1 MVLRVLNVA
10 EKPSAAREIVQ
21 VLCHGQQFTS
31 RRSYSQYNQIYEF
44 DTTLSG
50 IRAHMI
56 FTSVSGH
63 LKENNF
69 EDRVRKWNT
78 CDPADL
84 LDRSRS
90 HVIWCVHPEKLDLAR
105 TLRDESRRA
114 DWLVLWLDCDSEGEK
129 IAEDVRDVC
138 REGKPSIV
146 VKRARFSAM
155 TRTDISRAIGNLGEL
170 NETVARMVAT
180 RQEIDLR
187 AGAAYTRFLTL
198 QLEKFQLTPGAEKQ
212 MISYGP
218 CQFPTL
224 GLVVDRWLRIQNFVS
239 RPFWVF
245 DLILKNC
252 KVPFEWSRKHLFDEY
267 SAMALY
273 ELCVEEAEHEDYT
286 VTVTRVE
293 KRMRNRWRPLP
304 LSTVELQKVA
314 SRSLRVDSHRAMVVA
329 EALYNKG
336 LISYPRTETDRFDTS
351 YNLKGLIEKQIGH
364 PDWGQFASRL
374 LSPPN
379 QQDSVTFT
387 WPRAGRNDD
396 KAHPPI
402 HPTDSAPSSF
412 ESHDHQK
419 VYEYITKRF
428 LASCS
433 IDAIGAETK
442 VEVRAGISE
451 YFSARGLIVE
461 QYGYLEVIHPFEK
474 WTEKD
479 MSVQLLEPNAK
490 LPFESLTLRQSQT
503 QPPPLLQEADLIA
516 LMDHHGIG
524 TDATIAEHIKKV
536 LERNYVEKLHGGGFS
551 PTQIGQALVIAHELC
566 QLPLARP
573 HMRAKQEEQLKQIQS
588 SSMQASEVLHNVL
601 SDYKT
606 KFQHLRQNRNT
617 IDVVFQQ
624 RFPGAT
630 TQSWDTLIP
639 NFSRCGTCRQRMD
652 LKGTSNGVRL
662 PRPRRQSNSRARG
675 RGSSRGRGRTSSHA
689 SIRLEGADRAL
700 QCNRCNKT
708 LKVPRNG
715 ALEASEHECPICN
728 YQVVQITNM
737 TSNAQ
742 HTVCP
747 KCMNEPPQDRN
758 TNPEGK
764 TSEFRCFSCTHATCS
779 LAKGSPPGNADV
791 ARCPR
796 CDRACVLREAST
808 GTILI
813 SCSGGRNVCD
823 FVYFFPRGVV
833 AQVRRA
839 QGTCTRC
846 GSARLNASF
855 EAGAVPH
862 GASSTFVGCV
872 WCDEGYSGALRS
884 MGCERDVPKAP
895 HPGIRGGVG
904 GDARDIEGGGRGR
917 WRGRGQMGRG
927 QVGNRFTR

>member
-1 MVLRVLNVA
+1 MVIRVLNVA

-21 VLCHGQQFTS
+21 VLCRGQQFTS
-31 RRSYSQYNQIYEF
+31 RRGFSQYNHIYEF
-44 DTTLSG
+44 DMNLSG
-50 IRAHMI
+50 AQAHMV

-63 LKENNF
+63 LKESNF

-84 LDRSRS
+84 LDPAKSR
-90 HVIWCVHPEKLDLAR
+90 VIWYVHPDKLDLAR
-105 TLRDESRRA
+105 TLREESRRA

-138 REGKPSIV
+138 WEGKSSIV

-155 TRTDISRAIGNLGEL
+155 TRHDISRAVASLGGL
-170 NETVARMVAT
+170 NETVATMVAT

-187 AGAAYTRFLTL
+187 AGAAYTRFLTT
-198 QLEKFQLTPGAEKQ
+198 QLEKFELVPGAEKQ

-245 DLILKNC
+245 DLALKSC
-252 KVPFEWSRKHLFDEY
+252 MVPFEWTRKHLFDEY

-273 ELCVEEAEHEDYT
+273 ELCAEEAEQEGYT
-286 VTVTRVE
+286 VTVSRVE

-314 SRSLRVDSHRAMVVA
+314 SRSLRIDSHRAMVIA

-351 YNLKGLIEKQIGH
+351 YNLKNLIEKQTNH
-364 PDWGQFASRL
+364 SSWGQFASRL
-374 LSPPN
+374 LLPPN
-379 QQDSVTFT
+379 QEDPVTFT
-387 WPRAGRNDD
+387 WPRVGKNDD

-412 ESHDHQK
+412 ESPDHQK
-419 VYEYITKRF
+419 LYEYITKRF

-433 IDAIGAETK
+433 IDAVGAETK

-451 YFSARGLIVE
+451 HFTARGLIVE
-461 QYGYLEVIHPFEK
+461 QQGYLEVIHPYEK
-474 WTEKD
+474 WAEKD
-479 MSVQLLEPNAK
+479 MPAQLLDLHAK
-490 LPFESLTLRQSQT
+490 LPFESLKLRQSQT

-536 LERNYVEKLHGGGFS
+536 LERKYVEKLHGGGFS

-573 HMRAKQEEQLKQIQS
+573 HMRAKQEEQLKQIQTS
-588 SSMQASEVLHNVL
+588 ERQANQVLHNVL
-601 SDYKT
+601 SDYMT
-606 KFQHLRQNRNT
+606 KFQHLRQSRNT

-624 RFPGAT
+624 RFSNAT
-630 TQSWDTLIP
+630 AQSWDTLIT
-639 NFSRCGTCRQRMD
+639 NFSRCGTCGQQMD
-652 LKGTSNGVRL
+652 LKGSSSGVQP
-662 PRPRRQSNSRARG
+662 PRQRRQANVRTRG
-675 RGSSRGRGRTSSHA
+675 RGTNRGRGRTRSHS
-689 SIRLEGADRAL
+689 SIRVEGADRAV
-700 QCNRCNKT
+700 QCDRCNKT

-715 ALEASEHECPICN
+715 VLEASEHECAICQ
-728 YQVVQITNM
+728 YQVVQITNT
-737 TSNAQ
+737 TSSAQ

-747 KCMNEPPQDRN
+747 KCINEPPQDRA

-764 TSEFRCFSCTHATCS
+764 ISEFRCFNCTHATCN
-779 LAKGSPPGNADV
+779 LAKGNPAGHADV
-791 ARCPR
+791 AKCPR

-808 GTILI
+808 GTVLI

-833 AQVRRA
+833 RRVERA
-839 QGTCTRC
+839 EGVCVRC
-846 GSARLNASF
+846 GSAKLQVEF
-855 EAGAVPH
+855 EARAVPH
-862 GASSTFVGCV
+862 GAAGGFVGCI
-872 WCDEGYSGALRS
+872 WCEEGYGEAMRGV
-884 MGCERDVPKAP
+884 GCERDVPRAP
-895 HPGIRGGVG
+895 HPGMRRGARRGV
-904 GDARDIEGGGRGR
+904 RDIEGVGRGGWRGGVQVGRGR
-917 WRGRGQMGRG
+917 M
-927 QVGNRFTR
+927 GNRFAR